1 MAYLTVDIALKLFLV
16 LALCCPAV
24 GLAQTDA
31 EEDDFKLARNLF
43 RDAGDYATASALFA
57 EYIRNYPRS
66 PQRAEARLMLAR
78 AYRLNGRCD
87 LAVAAYEQFYLEHAD
102 HLSTADARRERAGCL
117 AEQGQFLPAAR
128 AYEEV
133 QRRFGASDFAPAAL
147 LDAAANYTQG
157 QDLRQAVAVYGRLLA
172 DYPAAAQIHPARYRL
187 ARLRF
192 AAGRAEEAQQLLGQ
206 IIAAD
211 PAPPEAPSALL
222 LAGRIDLFLG
232 NREAAEMR
240 FKTLA
245 RRFPAAAQT
254 DSARLDRADHLYGLR
269 LYSQAGDA
277 YQRAFDKIR
286 DQTLGES
293 ALLGLADARRQSQQT
308 REALDHY
315 QALIAGLEPG
325 HPAYLKARLGQ
336 AIALGQAGQFALAV
350 GMFQGLIQIGET
362 PESKDALR
370 ELGALYK
377 RRGDHSRSITW
388 YRRYLQETDNAA
400 DAVRFELGELYAS
413 TGYFEEAI
421 ELYRALASG
430 QNPVAARAQFGLAQ
444 VFEQSAQPRAALR
457 EYIAYLELFPAARQG
472 EAARERIEYLRE
484 FTVMDVAG
492 LNRALQKAWIDELSG
507 TPRQLAQLGVA
518 RVLFEHHDFA
528 AAAKSFEHYAAA
540 YPNDHYSGEAQYYLA
555 ESLLKLA
562 RQRQLESQPVRADSL
577 RALALKEYR
586 ILANADEGAWG
597 QRARIRLIETEAESG
612 ADSLRLATLEAGFAA
627 FVATFAASGSDQ
639 LDQALLQLADA
650 RRLLA
655 ANGDSTRLAGAAEA
669 YARLRRLFPDSP
681 LVPRALLGA
690 GLCHAQMGQAQ
701 AAADSLERV
710 LRDYPDS
717 PLTARVLFELG
728 HIRLAQNRPQEA
740 IARLQE
746 LRWGYPAFPER
757 RAAQKLLGDTYYQLG
772 EYAGAIEVYRPLV
785 TGAATAVETGAA
797 QGDAVARGAIL
808 RRIAQAHHRLDQ
820 FGAALEAYR
829 QVLANG
835 ADTTGLDSTYFAQA
849 VLHLRLGQE
858 DEAFR
863 LFQQVGA
870 DYPDRALGREAAIRA
885 GHIAFA
891 RQRYQQAR
899 QIYQPLLAQSDD
911 PLVHGQAALALF
923 RLERLKEARKA
934 AKSFGKQFKED
945 SEWNQRFQLEEGQY
959 YLQAGNYKK
968 ALAAFARVEEGDW
981 ADDAAYQAAT
991 ALWLQNRAAPSEEGA
1006 ARALEAVSR
1015 FVKNHPDSPH
1025 AANAYLRLGD
1035 YQSSL
1040 HNYLQAAGA
1049 YKRVLDAPGVA
1060 RDLAQDAIW
1069 KLLKSY
1075 QGAYEYE
1082 AAHQVVNQLLRQYP
1096 DHPKVVNA
1104 RLEQGIILK
1113 DKGQYAQAIALF
1125 DEMLSQQMLEGNS
1138 ASEARFYIGEAYQN
1152 LGEYRKAIEA
1162 YYKVSYHGAEGF
1174 SQWITSA
1181 DFQRARCHESLGEY
1195 ATAITVYERIE
1206 RREGG
1211 QSPQGEMA
1219 REQID
1224 ILRRKLNLN

>member
-1 MAYLTVDIALKLFLV
+1 MAYLIVNIALKLFLV
-16 LALCCPAV
+16 LALCHPAV
-24 GLAQTDA
+24 GLAQTDT

-43 RDAGDYATASALFA
+43 RDAGDYATASALFT

-66 PQRAEARLMLAR
+66 PQLAEARLMLAR
-78 AYRLNGRCD
+78 AYRLNGRCER
-87 LAVAAYEQFYLEHAD
+87 AVAAYEQFYLEHAD

-117 AEQGQFLPAAR
+117 AEEGQFLPAAR

-133 QRRFGASDFAPAAL
+133 QRRFSASKFAAAAL
-147 LDAAANYTQG
+147 LDAADNYTQG
-157 QDLRQAVAVYGRLLA
+157 QDLRQAVTVYRRLLA
-172 DYPAAAQIHPARYRL
+172 DYPAASQIHSARYRL

-192 AAGRAEEAQQLLGQ
+192 AAGHAEEAQQLLGQ

-211 PAPPEAPSALL
+211 PAPSEAPSALL
-222 LAGRIDLFLG
+222 LAGRIDLFLS
-232 NREAAEMR
+232 NRKAAEVR
-240 FKTLA
+240 FEALA
-245 RRFPAAAQT
+245 KRFPAAAQT
-254 DSARLDRADHLYGLR
+254 DSAHLDAADHLYGLH

-286 DQTLGES
+286 DNTLRES

-308 REALDHY
+308 RAALDHY
-315 QALIAGLEPG
+315 QALMAGLEPG
-325 HPAYLKARLGQ
+325 HPAYHKARLGQ
-336 AIALGQAGQFALAV
+336 AISLGQAGQFALAV
-350 GMFQGLIQIGET
+350 GIFQGLIQIGGI

-377 RRGDHSRSITW
+377 QRGDYSRSITW
-388 YRRYLQETDNAA
+388 YRRYLQETDDAA

-421 ELYRALASG
+421 ELYRTLASG
-430 QNPVAARAQFGLAQ
+430 QNSVAARAQFGLAQ

-457 EYIAYLELFPAARQG
+457 EYIAYLELFPATRQD
-472 EAARERIEYLRE
+472 EAVRERIEYLRE
-484 FTVMDVAG
+484 FTVMDVAD
-492 LNRALQKAWIDELSG
+492 LNYALQKAWIDELSG
-507 TPRQLAQLGVA
+507 TPRQLAQLNVA

-540 YPNDHYSGEAQYYLA
+540 YPNDRYSGEAQYHLA

-562 RQRQLESQPVRADSL
+562 RQRQLESQPARADSL

-586 ILANADEGAWG
+586 ILANAGEDAWG

-612 ADSLRLATLEAGFAA
+612 ADSLRLATLEAGLAD

-655 ANGDSTRLAGAAEA
+655 TNGDSTKLGGSAQA
-669 YARLRRLFPDSP
+669 YARLRRLFPNSP
-681 LVPRALLGA
+681 LIPRALLGA
-690 GLCHAQMGQAQ
+690 GLCHALMDRPQ

-728 HIRLAQNRPQEA
+728 HIRLAQDRPQEA

-772 EYAGAIEVYRPLV
+772 EYSDAIELYRPLV
-785 TGAATAVETGAA
+785 TGAATAAEAGAA
-797 QGDAVARGAIL
+797 HGDAVPRGAIL
-808 RRIAQAHHRLDQ
+808 RRIAQAHHRLNQ

-829 QVLANG
+829 QVLADG
-835 ADTTGLDSTYFAQA
+835 ADTTGLDSAYFAKA
-849 VLHLRLGQE
+849 VLQLRLGQE

-870 DYPDRALGREAAIRA
+870 DYPDRGLGREASIRA

-891 RQRYQQAR
+891 RQRYQQALH
-899 QIYQPLLAQSDD
+899 IYQPLLAHSDD
-911 PLVHGQAALALF
+911 PLLHGQATLALF
-923 RLERLKEARKA
+923 RLTRLKEAREA
-934 AKSFGKQFKED
+934 ATDFGKRFKD
-945 SEWNQRFQLEEGQY
+945 TPEWNQRFQLEEGHY

-968 ALAAFARVEEGDW
+968 ALAAFARIEGGEW
-981 ADDAAYQAAT
+981 ADDAAYQAAI
-991 ALWLQNRAAPSEEGA
+991 ALWKQNEAAPSEQGA
-1006 ARALEAVSR
+1006 ARALEAVAR
-1015 FVKNHPDSPH
+1015 FVKNHPGSPH
-1025 AANAYLRLGD
+1025 AADAYLQLGD

-1049 YKRVLDAPGVA
+1049 YKRVLDAPEVA

-1113 DKGQYAQAIALF
+1113 AKGQYAQAIALF
-1125 DEMLSQQMLEGNS
+1125 DEMLSQQMLQGNS
-1138 ASEARFYIGEAYQN
+1138 ASEARFYVGEAYQN

-1174 SQWITSA
+1174 SQWINSA
-1181 DFQRARCHESLGEY
+1181 DFQRARCHESLDEY

-1211 QSPQGEMA
+1211 QSPQGAMA

-1224 ILRRKLNLN
+1224 LLRRKLNLN